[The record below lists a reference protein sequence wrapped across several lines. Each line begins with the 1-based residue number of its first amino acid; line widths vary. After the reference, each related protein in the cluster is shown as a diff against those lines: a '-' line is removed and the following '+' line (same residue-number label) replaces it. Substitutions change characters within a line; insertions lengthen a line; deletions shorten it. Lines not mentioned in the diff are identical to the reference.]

1 MQAQTVI
8 KPFDTVIYFNYT
20 IMKGKITIMN
30 YAEIKYNDISNG
42 PGVRTSLFV
51 SGCTHRCKGCFNEI
65 AWDFNYGKPF
75 TQETID
81 DILDSLAPDY
91 ITGLTLLG
99 GEPFEHSNQLGLLPL
114 LRAVRQK
121 YPDISIWCF
130 TGYLFDKDIRDNMCL
145 KWPETKE
152 MLSYIDVL
160 VDGEFMEDLK
170 NLMLKFKG
178 SENQRTILVQESL
191 KSGDVVLLQ

>member
-1 MQAQTVI
+1 
-8 KPFDTVIYFNYT
+8 
-20 IMKGKITIMN
+20 MN
-30 YAEIKYNDISNG
+30 YAEIKYCDVANG
-42 PGVRTSLFV
+42 PGVRTSIFV

-75 TQETID
+75 TRETID
-81 DILDSLAPDY
+81 AIIDSLKPDY

-114 LRAVRQK
+114 LREVRNI
-121 YPDISIWCF
+121 YPNKNIWCF
-130 TGYLFDKDIRDNMCL
+130 TGYLFDKDILEDMCQ
-145 KWPETKE
+145 KWSETQE

-160 VDGEFMEDLK
+160 VDGKYIEDLR
-170 NLMLKFKG
+170 NLMLRFKG

-191 KSGDVVLLQ
+191 KRNEIVLWDET